1 MKKAAIKFGRR
12 DMIRSVGATMAL
24 GALCPQR
31 LWGAS
36 SKYQLTD
43 IRVPMAPDNPA
54 VLFDAAKC
62 VQCGQCKTVCERMMS
77 VSGFYDL
84 AKSGDVPV
92 CVNCGQCTSVC
103 EGLALVNRPEWQA
116 VKAAKAAGI
125 CCVIDS

>member
-1 MKKAAIKFGRR
+1 MLRPVLARPHEEDIMKKAAIKFGRR
-12 DMIRSVGATMAL
+12 DIIRSVGATMAL
-24 GALCPQR
+24 GMLCPQR
-31 LWGAS
+31 LWGAT

-84 AKSGDVPV
+84 AKSGEIWK
-92 CVNCGQCTSVC
+92 NA
-103 EGLALVNRPEWQA
+103 ENRG
-116 VKAAKAAGI
+116 KN
-125 CCVIDS
+125 

>member
-1 MKKAAIKFGRR
+1 MIFLNTFEFGKVVLRPVLARPHGENIMKKAAIKFGRR

-77 VSGFYDL
+77 PPFARSMS
-84 AKSGDVPV
+84 AM
-92 CVNCGQCTSVC
+92 
-103 EGLALVNRPEWQA
+103 
-116 VKAAKAAGI
+116 
-125 CCVIDS
+125 